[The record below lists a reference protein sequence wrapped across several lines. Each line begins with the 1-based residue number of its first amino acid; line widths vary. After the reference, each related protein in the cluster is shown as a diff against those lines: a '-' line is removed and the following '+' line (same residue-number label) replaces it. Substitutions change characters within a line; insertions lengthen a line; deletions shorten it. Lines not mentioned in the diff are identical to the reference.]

1 MALSR
6 PTIQDQQEFPNTE
19 TGTRIFLSEPADALS
34 LLRPLS
40 PLHSNSTIAKWPAD
54 SCLVFWILSGK
65 LIQEQ
70 AEMKLLHSWHG
81 KQMYW
86 HSSHE
91 AGQCKLGI

>member
-40 PLHSNSTIAKWPAD
+40 PLHSNSTIAK
-54 SCLVFWILSGK
+54 
-65 LIQEQ
+65 
-70 AEMKLLHSWHG
+70 
-81 KQMYW
+81 
-86 HSSHE
+86 
-91 AGQCKLGI
+91 